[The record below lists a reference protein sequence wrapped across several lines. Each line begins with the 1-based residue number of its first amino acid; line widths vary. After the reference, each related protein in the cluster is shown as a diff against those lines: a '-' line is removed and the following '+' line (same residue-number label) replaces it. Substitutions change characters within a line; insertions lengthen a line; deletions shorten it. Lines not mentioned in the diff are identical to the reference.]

1 MLVSQVDDVLKP
13 DVIKWSAFYEHRIK
27 LGSVSYHH
35 LLERFDYVDADI
47 RSNVE
52 SDFPPRGLCGQVHAH
67 LREVS
72 SFHFIHQNTPTNKT
86 SAGLWAWTSSRITQ
100 RNRSMNE

>member
-27 LGSVSYHH
+27 LGSVSY
-35 LLERFDYVDADI
+35 EGFSKGFNCVDTDL
-47 RSNVE
+47 RTDVE
-52 SDFPPRGLCGQVHAH
+52 SDLPPRGLCGQVHAH

-72 SFHFIHQNTPTNKT
+72 SLHFIQ
-86 SAGLWAWTSSRITQ
+86 
-100 RNRSMNE
+100 

>member
-27 LGSVSYHH
+27 LGSVSYYGF
-35 LLERFDYVDADI
+35 LDGFDSMNADI
-47 RSNVE
+47 HANLE

-72 SFHFIHQNTPTNKT
+72 SFHMILEYTLTN
-86 SAGLWAWTSSRITQ
+86 LL
-100 RNRSMNE
+100 